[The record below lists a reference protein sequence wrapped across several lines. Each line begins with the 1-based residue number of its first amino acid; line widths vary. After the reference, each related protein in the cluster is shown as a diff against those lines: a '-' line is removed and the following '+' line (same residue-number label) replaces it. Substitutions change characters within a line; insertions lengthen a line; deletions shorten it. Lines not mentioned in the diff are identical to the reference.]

1 MTTGTDSKKDGDRF
15 IATLALKAPTE
26 VAMDQVVAK
35 MQELFPLLRG
45 RVSSLGA
52 QSGKAGS
59 SVIRID
65 DTILTVIPFD
75 VPAPPG
81 SFDIALAT
89 EKLWPEAA
97 TELARHKAIVVVSH
111 MGTFSDYAGAM
122 NGALCVTMTVAA
134 LNELLPV
141 IGLYWHESGTL
152 CPATKVREEG
162 LGLARAELPTE
173 IWLKMHLFRGEP
185 DPAMGGR
192 PPVGIFVAGL
202 KPFLGR
208 ELELVPSHRDVMA
221 TTKGAVD
228 LSSYLLKK
236 GPVLKDGDTATIG
249 AKETVQVRHSNSQ
262 YSRQK
267 PAIQIVPTS
276 SNGAGRGQ

>member
-1 MTTGTDSKKDGDRF
+1 MAADAGSKQHGDRF
-15 IATLALKAPTE
+15 IATLALAAPAE
-26 VAMDQVVAK
+26 VATDRLVAK
-35 MQELFPLLRG
+35 MQELFAVVRG
-45 RVSSLGA
+45 RVSSIGVRP
-52 QSGKAGS
+52 GKPDS
-59 SVIRID
+59 NLIRID
-65 DTILTVIPFD
+65 ETILTIIPFD

-81 SFDIALAT
+81 SFNRALAT

-97 TELARHKAIVVVSH
+97 TALARHKAFVVVSH

-134 LNELLPV
+134 LNELIPV
-141 IGLYWHESGTL
+141 IGLYWHESETL
-152 CPATKVREEG
+152 CPAARVREEC

-173 IWLKMHLFRGEP
+173 VWLKMHLFRGEP
-185 DPAMGGR
+185 DPEMGGR

-202 KPFLGR
+202 KPFVGR
-208 ELELVPSHRDVMA
+208 ELELVPSHRDLIA

-228 LSSYLLKK
+228 LSSYLLTK

-249 AKETVQVRHSNSQ
+249 GTEIVQVRYGISQ

-267 PAIQIVPTS
+267 PVIRIVPTR
-276 SNGAGRGQ
+276 SN

>member
-1 MTTGTDSKKDGDRF
+1 MASTANAKKDGDRF
-15 IATLALKAPTE
+15 IATLALEAPTE
-26 VAMDQVVAK
+26 MAMDRLVAK

-45 RVSSLGA
+45 RVSSLGTP
-52 QSGKAGS
+52 SGKLGS

-65 DTILTVIPFD
+65 DTILTVLPFD

-81 SFDIALAT
+81 SFNIALAT

-97 TELARHKAIVVVSH
+97 KELARHKAIVVVSH

-122 NGALCVTMTVAA
+122 NGALCVTMAVTA
-134 LNELLPV
+134 LTELSPV

-152 CPATKVREEG
+152 CPATKVREQG
-162 LGLARAELPTE
+162 RGLARAELPTE

-185 DPAMGGR
+185 DPEMGGR

-208 ELELVPSHRDVMA
+208 ELELVPSYRDLMA

-249 AKETVQVRHSNSQ
+249 GTETVQVRYSASQ

-267 PAIQIVPTS
+267 PAIRIVPTS
-276 SNGAGRGQ
+276 SNGAGRG

>member
-1 MTTGTDSKKDGDRF
+1 MAMGTDSKKDGDRF
-15 IATLALKAPTE
+15 IATLALEGHTE
-26 VAMDQVVAK
+26 VLMDRVVAK

-45 RVSSLGA
+45 RVSSIGGP
-52 QSGKAGS
+52 SGKLGS
-59 SVIRID
+59 SVIKID
-65 DTILTVIPFD
+65 STIVTVVPFD

-81 SFDIALAT
+81 SFDIALVT
-89 EKLWPEAA
+89 EKLWPEAKA
-97 TELARHKAIVVVSH
+97 ELARHKAIVVVSH

-152 CPATKVREEG
+152 CPATKVREQVR
-162 LGLARAELPTE
+162 GLARAELPTE

-185 DPAMGGR
+185 DPKMGGR

-202 KPFLGR
+202 KPFVGR
-208 ELELVPSHRDVMA
+208 ELELVPSYRDLRE
-221 TTKGAVD
+221 TTKGAINI
-228 LSSYLLKK
+228 SSYLLSK
-236 GPVLKDGDTATIG
+236 GPVLKDGDTTTIG
-249 AKETVQVRHSNSQ
+249 GTETVQVRHSTSQ

-267 PAIQIVPTS
+267 PAIRIVPTS
-276 SNGAGRGQ
+276 SNGVGRG